1 MRTLAANLVR
11 EERAATA
18 AEFALVLP
26 LLLIFLFG
34 ILDVGRFMWEYNEAE
49 KATQMGVRY
58 AVVTNPVLGGTTS
71 SGLLNYSFATSDGIV
86 AGTAVPTSYF
96 TSSACTTPN
105 TSANVTCT
113 CVSSTGN
120 FCGGVSSDGTSF
132 GDIVTRMSAIDPLVK
147 AKEVEVDY
155 KNVGLG
161 FAGDPNGSDVSPL
174 VTVKLTGLT
183 FQPLTTLLFGAS
195 FNMPTISASLTG
207 EDLSGTTGN

>member
-1 MRTLAANLVR
+1 MNLFSRLVR

-49 KATQMGVRY
+49 KATQMGARF
-58 AVVTNPVLGGTTS
+58 AVVAYPVLGGS
-71 SGLLNYSFATSDGIV
+71 SSSSLLNYSFATNDGIT
-86 AGTAVPTSYF
+86 AGTAVPVANFDSA
-96 TSSACTTPN
+96 ACTTTS
-105 TSANVTCT
+105 TSAAVTCT
-113 CVSSTGN
+113 CAPSKGS
-120 FCGGVSSDGTSF
+120 FCSGVSADPTSF
-132 GDIVTRMSAIDPLVK
+132 DKIVTRMSAIYPLLQ
-147 AKEVEVDY
+147 AKNVEVDY

-161 FAGDPNGSDVSPL
+161 FAGDPNGPDVSPL
-174 VTVKLTGLT
+174 VTVQLKNLT

>member
-1 MRTLAANLVR
+1 MKVFTRLAH
-11 EERAATA
+11 EEEAATA
-18 AEFALVLP
+18 AEFAMVLP

-49 KATQMGVRY
+49 KATQMGARY

-71 SGLLNYSFATSDGIV
+71 SGLLNYSFAVNDGIT
-86 AGTAVPTSYF
+86 AGTAVPVADFDTA
-96 TSSACTTPN
+96 ACTTTS
-105 TSANVTCT
+105 TSASVACTCT
-113 CVSSTGN
+113 PSKGG
-120 FCGGVSSDGTSF
+120 FCSAVTADGTSF
-132 GDIVTRMSAIDPLVK
+132 GLIVARMLAIDPLIE
-147 AKEVEVDY
+147 AKDVEVDY

>member
-1 MRTLAANLVR
+1 MTMLMRLTR

-49 KATQMGVRY
+49 KATQMGARY
-58 AVVTNPVLGGTTS
+58 AVVTDPVLKT
-71 SGLLNYSFATSDGIV
+71 LNSYSFAQTGEVS
-86 AGTAVPTSYF
+86 AGSAVPTSYF
-96 TSSACTTPN
+96 TSSACTTTT
-105 TSANVTCT
+105 TSANASCT
-113 CVSSTGN
+113 CVSTAGAFCSGAATNTTAFGN
-120 FCGGVSSDGTSF
+120 
-132 GDIVTRMSAIDPLVK
+132 IVTRISAIYPLAQPK
-147 AKEVEVDY
+147 NVEVDY
-155 KNVGLG
+155 KNVSLG

-174 VTVKLTGLT
+174 VTVKLKNLT

-195 FNMPTISASLTG
+195 FDMPDISASLTG

>member
-1 MRTLAANLVR
+1 MFMCLAR

-34 ILDVGRFMWEYNEAE
+34 MLDVGRFMWEYNEAE
-49 KATQMGVRY
+49 KATQMGARY
-58 AVVTNPVLGGTTS
+58 AIVTDPVLKGLDTS
-71 SGLLNYSFATSDGIV
+71 YSFAVDGGLT
-86 AGTAVPTSYF
+86 AGSAVPTTYF
-96 TSSACTTPN
+96 TSASCTGTSSSA
-105 TSANVTCT
+105 SCT
-113 CVSSTGN
+113 CVSTTGN
-120 FCGGVSSDGTSF
+120 FCAATSANSTAF
-132 GDIVTRMSAIDPLVK
+132 TYIVNRMSEMYPAIT
-147 AKEVEVDY
+147 ASNVEVDY

-174 VTVKLTGLT
+174 VTVKVTGLT

-195 FNMPTISASLTG
+195 FNMPVISASLTG